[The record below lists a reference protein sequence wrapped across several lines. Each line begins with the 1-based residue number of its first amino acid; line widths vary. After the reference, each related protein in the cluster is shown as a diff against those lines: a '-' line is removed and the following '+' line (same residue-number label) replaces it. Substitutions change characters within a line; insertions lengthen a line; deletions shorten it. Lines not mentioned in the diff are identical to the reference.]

1 MLFAINDR
9 QAQMFTMLKSG
20 HVSTG
25 ALDSPSKSNTII
37 HQKARIERYPN
48 STTKRFKV
56 PDDKVP
62 WEAPFPEYVPVIYEA
77 PVVEAGP
84 YWADVSLVNKA
95 PSERELLEYNKIDS
109 TCNVNR
115 VSHTGKYNV
124 VDNLPLNPMG
134 RTGITGRG
142 LLGRFGPNH
151 AADPI
156 ATRWKHESGGIMKSH
171 GKRVLEFIA
180 IQRKDNS
187 QWAIPG
193 GMVEP
198 GDNVSMTLKKEF
210 SEEALANLNMEEDQK
225 RIVADRI
232 AELFRNGREI
242 YKGYVDDP
250 RNTDNAWMETVA
262 CNFHD
267 DTGEVFGEFKL
278 QAGDDAQA
286 VRWQRVSGN
295 IPLFASHVS
304 ILEKVAL
311 LHDADF

>member
-1 MLFAINDR
+1 MMFQDVVDAPLDPVGSVVPARPPLTSHGNRRVSRVDPHMEGRIQNLEVEMKQISNMLFAINDR

-62 WEAPFPEYVPVIYEA
+62 WEASFPEYAPVIYEA

-95 PSERELLEYNKIDS
+95 PSERELLQYNKIDS

-115 VSHTGKYNV
+115 MSHTGKYNV
-124 VDNLPLNPMG
+124 VDNFPLNPMG

-171 GKRVLEFIA
+171 
-180 IQRKDNS
+180 
-187 QWAIPG
+187 
-193 GMVEP
+193 
-198 GDNVSMTLKKEF
+198 
-210 SEEALANLNMEEDQK
+210 
-225 RIVADRI
+225 
-232 AELFRNGREI
+232 
-242 YKGYVDDP
+242 
-250 RNTDNAWMETVA
+250 
-262 CNFHD
+262 
-267 DTGEVFGEFKL
+267 
-278 QAGDDAQA
+278 
-286 VRWQRVSGN
+286 
-295 IPLFASHVS
+295 
-304 ILEKVAL
+304 
-311 LHDADF
+311 